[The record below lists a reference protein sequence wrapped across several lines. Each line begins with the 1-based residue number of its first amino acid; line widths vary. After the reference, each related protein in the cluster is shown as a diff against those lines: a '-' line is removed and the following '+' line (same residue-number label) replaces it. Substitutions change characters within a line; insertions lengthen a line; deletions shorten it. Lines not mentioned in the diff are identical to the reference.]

1 MEPYLGK
8 PSETRK
14 ILRKYNI
21 SAKKKYGQN
30 FLIDSGVL
38 EGIIEAAQVTEDD
51 FVLEIGPGIGTL
63 TQYLAASARK
73 VCAVEIDKNLLPV
86 LEETLSGFDNAEV
99 LSADILKTD
108 IGKIAEEEN
117 EGRPIRVVANLPYY
131 ITTPIIMSL
140 LEGKAPMKSMTVM
153 VQKEVADRMQ
163 AQPGSKIYGALSLA
177 VQYYSN
183 PKVNFIVHPD
193 SFMPQPGVDSAVV
206 TLNCY
211 EEPPVSVK
219 DEKLL
224 FDLIRASF
232 HQRRKKLSN
241 GIANYPDLAFSREEA
256 EAALEK
262 IGLSAGIRGERLSL
276 QQFADLANALSDS

>member
-108 IGKIAEEEN
+108 IEKIAEEEN

-140 LEGKAPMKSMTVM
+140 LESKAPMKSMTVM

-177 VQYYSN
+177 VQYYSD